1 MVFSPLAT
9 IVHLMKNNITSQNLI
24 FFQAIF
30 ELISGGVMLLIPFW
44 LAGHFAVEELA
55 MIKWAGI
62 QDCAIGGLCFTIYR
76 GFKYQETDRKIF
88 LFLMA
93 YHLVIAFHVYH
104 TDEIGLLKAR
114 WLYAAHFVFAFSFA
128 IVYYLEKNNYH
139 ADPTSGDHDKTA

>member
-1 MVFSPLAT
+1 
-9 IVHLMKNNITSQNLI
+9 MKNNITSQNLI
-24 FFQAIF
+24 FFQALF

-44 LAGHFAVEELA
+44 FTGHFDPDELA

-62 QDCAIGGLCFTIYR
+62 QDCAIGGLCYTIYR
-76 GFKYQETDRKIF
+76 GFAYQERDRKLF

-93 YHLVIAFHVYH
+93 YHLVIAFHIYH
-104 TDEIGLLKAR
+104 VDELGLLTAR

-139 ADPTSGDHDKTA
+139 QDTRLNDDDKTD